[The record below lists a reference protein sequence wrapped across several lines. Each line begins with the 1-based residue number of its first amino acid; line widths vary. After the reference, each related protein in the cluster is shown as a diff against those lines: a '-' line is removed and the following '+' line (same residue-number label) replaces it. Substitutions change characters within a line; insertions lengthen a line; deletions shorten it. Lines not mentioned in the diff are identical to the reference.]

1 MGIADQTYTPAR
13 DISSAEIPTS
23 VSAFLNGEGLLSK
36 TQAVRIATTDADGW
50 PRAMLLTAGEMLV
63 LPDGSMRF
71 AVFRESG
78 TAANLLRDGRLML
91 SISLDGGVC
100 EVRLHAKPCSRH
112 VPDGPL
118 AYFTAEADSARMHAV
133 DYADVTSGVTFAVH
147 DPAAVLPRW
156 QQQLAA
162 LREVS

>member
-1 MGIADQTYTPAR
+1 MSMADQTYTPAR
-13 DISSAEIPTS
+13 DMRPLEIPAS
-23 VSAFLNGEGLLSK
+23 VSAFLNGEDLLSK
-36 TQAVRIATTDADGW
+36 TQAVRISTTDADGW
-50 PRAMLLTAGEMLV
+50 PRAILLTAGEMLV

-78 TAANLLRDGRLML
+78 TAANLLRDGRLTL
-91 SISLDGGVC
+91 SLSLDRGVC
-100 EVRLHAKPCSRH
+100 EVRLRATPCNRQ
-112 VPDGPL
+112 VPQGPL
-118 AYFTAEADSARMHAV
+118 AYFRAEADGARMHVV

-147 DPAAVLPRW
+147 DPAAVLARW